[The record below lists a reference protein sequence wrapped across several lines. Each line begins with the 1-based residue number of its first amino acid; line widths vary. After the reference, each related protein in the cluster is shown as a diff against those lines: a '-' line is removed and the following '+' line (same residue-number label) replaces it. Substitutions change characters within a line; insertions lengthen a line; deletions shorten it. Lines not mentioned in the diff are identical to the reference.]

1 MHMNSIELKV
11 PFLGPVT
18 KDKECYILVWKRKKA
33 LLIEV

>member
-18 KDKECYILVWKRKKA
+18 KAKEYHWFGNAKKPC
-33 LLIEV
+33 